1 MTDPVH
7 PDPSD
12 RAYSRPGGQDRD
24 SAVEQVGVDPVHQ
37 PAEHIAR
44 REDQHHADRL
54 FVGESAPGDL
64 VIYIYMQITA
74 AGQDGLALSR
84 ARVG

>member
-54 FVGESAPGDL
+54 FVGQSASADL
-64 VIYIYMQITA
+64 VICIYMQITS
-74 AGQDGLALSR
+74 G
-84 ARVG
+84 